1 MLNFHSFGWVWKGLD
16 RVMLGIRFW
25 IYLEKFGK
33 FGKALNGSERLD
45 KVWNDWYMFERVLIR
60 TVYGFVYVYSQIK
73 VAL

>member
-1 MLNFHSFGWVWKGLD
+1 MG
-16 RVMLGIRFW
+16 R
-25 IYLEKFGK
+25 